1 MGFKP
6 IFEEERHFFLK
17 QTGIELPTE
26 CWRNSSKIFLDCT
39 QNKPLIQFKVENG
52 KINITKDN
60 RNGFKNK
67 DKIQSLAEQKK
78 WTTLIAKYSNHLD
91 EMYEEA
97 IQNTVNFLNSH
108 REYFYL
114 VSFSGGKD
122 SLVLYKVWEE
132 ALSRINFEPN
142 WLVNFANTSNDTADT
157 YKYVKKTIPKDK
169 LNTLNPEIGFY
180 NWLKDVKNYFLP
192 NTRVRNCCSTYKEG
206 QINKAYDNDR
216 LTVNVIGVR
225 KYESTKRADYEMV
238 MDYEWRKEHF
248 NNSNVPKAWINF
260 SPIINMKDEEIW
272 LLILKKG
279 WDFNRMY
286 RLGFHRIGCLI
297 CPYQQDYVDLLI
309 QEYYPKAWERWITIL
324 HKNYD
329 ITCVSQNLKWTFDEW
344 SSGRWKRA
352 LSKEYYIIGNKPT
365 KERVK
370 ELSELKGI
378 SEEMA
383 EKYFQKVCS
392 CGKKCSPTEI
402 AMFYKTQGRFEG
414 KEDNRTVLCQK
425 CLCELMGWE
434 KDKYRQMA
442 TDYRD
447 DGCQLF

>member
-6 IFEEERHFFLK
+6 IFEEERQFFLK
-17 QTGIELPTE
+17 QTGIELPTD
-26 CWRNSSKIFLDCT
+26 CWRNTSKIYLDFT
-39 QNKPLIQFKVENG
+39 QDKPFIQFKVENN

-60 RNGFKNK
+60 RNGYKDKNK
-67 DKIQSLAEQKK
+67 IKSLAPQKK
-78 WTTLIAKYSNHLD
+78 LTDLIAEYSNNI
-91 EMYEEA
+91 EKMFEKA
-97 IQNTVNFLNSH
+97 VQNTVDFLNSH

-114 VSFSGGKD
+114 ISFSGGKD

-132 ALSRINFEPN
+132 ALTRIDFEPD
-142 WLVNFANTSNDTADT
+142 WIVNFANTSNDTADT
-157 YKYVKKTIPKDK
+157 YRYVKNTIPQNK
-169 LNTLNPEIGFY
+169 LNTLNPEVGFY
-180 NWLKDVKNYFLP
+180 NWIKDVKKYFLP

-216 LTVNVIGVR
+216 PTVNTIGVR
-225 KYESTKRADYEMV
+225 KYESTKRADYEMI
-238 MDYEWRKEHF
+238 MDYDWRKKHF
-248 NNSNVPKAWINF
+248 DNSNSPKAWINF
-260 SPIINMKDEEIW
+260 SPIIDMKDEEIW

-309 QEYYPKAWERWITIL
+309 QEYYPKAWERWLNIL
-324 HKNYD
+324 EINYKVAN
-329 ITCVSQNLKWTFDEW
+329 IKQNLKWTFDEW

-370 ELSELKGI
+370 ELAELKGI

-383 EKYFQKVCS
+383 AKYFQKVCS

-414 KEDNRTVLCQK
+414 REDNRTVLCKK
-425 CLCELMGWE
+425 CLSE
-434 KDKYRQMA
+434 KIGITKKEYFEMA
-442 TDYRD
+442 NEFQN